1 MPVLKRFL
9 FAAALLTAT
18 SLHAQDA
25 RVYELS
31 EVEAPPRPANVQEL
45 RLALETGYPA
55 EKRAAGVGAH
65 VSVEFV
71 VGTDGVPRAVR
82 VLSST
87 DAAFD
92 SATVAGVA
100 LLRFRPAT
108 VGGQPVAVRVE
119 MPMTWQP
126 PAAETPPV
134 AADFT
139 GTGQGREA
147 AVPTVS
153 PTDRRVNGE
162 AVYEMSEVTVEAET
176 YELREVDEPPRPTN
190 TSALARELQRRYPPE
205 LRTANREGLVQV
217 RFRVDA
223 RGQVIDPIVVTRSSE
238 PALNAATIE
247 SVRVLRFRPARVDGE
262 PVIVWVELP
271 IAWSID

>member
-1 MPVLKRFL
+1 MKRFL
-9 FAAALLTAT
+9 LAAALLTAT

-25 RVYELS
+25 RVYEIS
-31 EVEAPPRPANVQEL
+31 EVEAPPRPANLQEL
-45 RLALETGYPA
+45 RIALETGYPA

-71 VGTDGVPRAVR
+71 VGADGVPRAVR
-82 VLSST
+82 VVSST
-87 DAAFD
+87 DPAFD

-100 LLRFRPAT
+100 LLRFQPAT

-119 MPMTWQP
+119 LPMTWQP
-126 PAAETPPV
+126 PAAEAPPV
-134 AADFT
+134 AREAADAT
-139 GTGQGREA
+139 GTGPGREA
-147 AVPTVS
+147 PVPAVS
-153 PTDRRVNGE
+153 PTERRVNGE
-162 AVYEMSEVTVEAET
+162 PVYEMSEVTVEAET
-176 YELREVDEPPRPTN
+176 YDLSEVDEAPRPTN
-190 TSALARELQRRYPPE
+190 TSTLSRELQRRYPPE
-205 LRTANREGLVQV
+205 LRAANREGLVQV

-223 RGQVIDPIVVTRSSE
+223 RGQVIDPIVITRSSE

-271 IAWSID
+271 IAWTIN